1 MRTRTHLPLPLAFL
15 LFWSAGCGAA
25 PTGDSGTVALTD
37 EERALL
43 DARAEEAAAQRE
55 RDFLDAMAREG
66 VFPVTDP
73 AQATVKYHREDMT
86 YGLYN
91 EAYVAQSDYY
101 SQPRMSANY
110 KVVDNIDM
118 GALWKSLDDEGFFQ
132 HALPGVVRVPG
143 ATLSVVVRRGQ
154 DAWTLAWATTM
165 DQTAYERTRT
175 CANAVS
181 ALYNATLGMQVIEN
195 PDGADYFERERERLR
210 EQNANRSKTGG
221 SGGAR

>member
-1 MRTRTHLPLPLAFL
+1 MRTRLTPLLPSLLLLPWVAACG
-15 LFWSAGCGAA
+15 SA
-25 PTGDSGTVALTD
+25 PSGDSRAEALSA
-37 EERALL
+37 EEREIL

-66 VFPVTDP
+66 VFPVEEP

-91 EAYVAQSDYY
+91 EAYVSQSDYY
-101 SQPRMSANY
+101 SQTRTSANY

-118 GALWKSLDDEGFFQ
+118 GALWKSLDDEGFFA

-143 ATLSVVVRRGQ
+143 ATLSVVLRRGQ
-154 DAWTLAWATTM
+154 DAWTLAWSSTM
-165 DQTAYERTRT
+165 DQAAYERTRT
-175 CANAVS
+175 CANAIS
-181 ALYNATLGMQVIEN
+181 ALYNGTLGMQVIEN
-195 PDGADYFERERERLR
+195 PEGVDFFERERDRLR
-210 EQNANRSKTGG
+210 QQSADRSKTGG